1 MADQRT
7 RTTRSRG
14 SSSGRQTVPSGP
26 RLVLLVPVA
35 LLALLGALLVSGIV
49 RSEIGWDAAGA
60 RQMGSAADV
69 PDSVKQG
76 GPIIDTTGE
85 RPRSMSLP
93 DRTVLLTFDDGPDPK
108 WTPKILAE
116 LRREQVPAVFF
127 VVGGVAARHPELLRE
142 IRDSGSELG
151 VHTFTHPDLGRMP
164 AWRTQLELSEA
175 QLVLAGTAGVT
186 SSLMRPP
193 YSAGTDAVD
202 NTAWSV
208 IQDAGRRGYVTMLT
222 EQDSEDWRRPGVK
235 KIIANSTP
243 PDHRGRVLLLHDA
256 GGDRA
261 QTVAALGPLIRDLK
275 AKGFRFISAS
285 EAMRTGTVNP
295 AADPDVRWRGQAL
308 IWTVR
313 VSNAVLS
320 IVWIFLAA
328 VGTLTVAR
336 LLLMLVVANRHVRR
350 RRARGFSWGSR
361 VTKPVSVI
369 VPAYNEEKCIA
380 ATVRALWQSRYPAV
394 EVIVVDDGS
403 TDRTAEVVEDLNLPG
418 VTVLRKANG
427 GKSSALNIGIAAA
440 SYDLIVMVDG
450 DTVFERDAI
459 RWLVQPFADPQIGA
473 VAGNVKVANRRR
485 LLGLWQHIE
494 YVTGFNIDRRLYE
507 MVQCIPTI
515 PGAIGA
521 FRREA
526 LADVGGVSGTTLAED
541 TDLTMAIARTGWR
554 IVFEDRARAWTE
566 APQSLGQLW
575 RQRYRWSYGTMQAM
589 WKHRRSVVESGP
601 SGRFGR
607 RALLLLALFQVVLPT
622 FAPLLDLFLLYGLVF
637 LDPMR
642 TAAFWLGVL
651 ALQMVG
657 GWYAFRLDREPL
669 GPLLSLPLQQ
679 FVYRQLMY
687 LVIIQSV
694 ATALTGVRMR
704 WHKLERLGRSEPVG
718 RRRAA
723 VAGQHSRTG

>member
-1 MADQRT
+1 LAPIT
-7 RTTRSRG
+7 
-14 SSSGRQTVPSGP
+14 
-26 RLVLLVPVA
+26 
-35 LLALLGALLVSGIV
+35 LLALFGALLVSGVV

-60 RQMGSAADV
+60 RQVGSTTDV

-76 GPIIDTTGE
+76 GPIVDTTGGQ
-85 RPRSMSLP
+85 PRSMSLP

-108 WTPKILAE
+108 WTPRILAE
-116 LRREQVPAVFF
+116 LRRERVPAVFF
-127 VVGGVAARHPELLRE
+127 VVGAAAVRHPDLLRQ

-164 AWRTQLELSEA
+164 AWRTQMELSEA

-186 SSLMRPP
+186 SSVMRPP

-208 IQDAGRRGYVTMLT
+208 IQDSGRRGYLTMLS
-222 EQDSEDWRRPGVK
+222 EQDSEDWRRPGVN
-235 KIIANSTP
+235 KIVANSTP
-243 PDHRGRVLLLHDA
+243 PDHRGRILLLHDA
-256 GGDRA
+256 GGDRS
-261 QTVAALGPLIRDLK
+261 QTVAALGPLIRGLK

-285 EAMRTGTVNP
+285 EALRTGTVNP
-295 AADPDVRWRGQAL
+295 SADPDVRWRGQAL

-313 VSNAVLS
+313 VSNVVLGL
-320 IVWIFLAA
+320 VWAFLAV
-328 VGTLTVAR
+328 VGALTVAR
-336 LLLMLVVANRHVRR
+336 LLLMLVVAHRHVRR
-350 RRARGFSWGSR
+350 RRARGFRWGSR
-361 VTKPVSVI
+361 VTDPVSVI

-380 ATVRALWQSRYPAV
+380 ATVRSLWRSRYPAV

-403 TDRTAEVVEDLNLPG
+403 TDRTAEVVENLNLPG
-418 VTVLRKANG
+418 VTVLRKANS

-450 DTVFERDAI
+450 DTVFEPDAI
-459 RWLVQPFADPQIGA
+459 RWLVQPFADPRIGA
-473 VAGNVKVANRRR
+473 VAGNVKVANRGR

-507 MVQCIPTI
+507 TLQCMPTI

-554 IVFEDRARAWTE
+554 IVFEDRAKAWTE

-607 RALLLLALFQVVLPT
+607 RALLVLALFQVVLPT
-622 FAPLLDLFLLYGLVF
+622 FAPLIDLFLLYGLVF
-637 LDPMR
+637 LDPLR
-642 TAAFWLGVL
+642 TVGFWLGVL
-651 ALQMVG
+651 VIQMIG
-657 GWYAFRLDREPL
+657 GWYAFRLDRERL
-669 GPLLSLPLQQ
+669 WPLLFLPLQQ

-694 ATALTGVRMR
+694 ASAFAGVRMR
-704 WHKLERLGRSEPVG
+704 WQKLDRLGRSEQPMPRRG
-718 RRRAA
+718 R
-723 VAGQHSRTG
+723 VAPAHRVSQSH